1 MDINADF
8 HYLALL
14 TLSKGTYV
22 IQRYLRYPKVLT
34 LSKGTYVIQRYLR
47 YPKVLRYTSSSN
59 SSTSIFFTFLSKY
72 RYILLISSL
81 LIS

>member
-34 LSKGTYVIQRYLR
+34 LSKGTSLHPIILQFVHLD
-47 YPKVLRYTSSSN
+47 
-59 SSTSIFFTFLSKY
+59 FLHVFV
-72 RYILLISSL
+72 
-81 LIS
+81 